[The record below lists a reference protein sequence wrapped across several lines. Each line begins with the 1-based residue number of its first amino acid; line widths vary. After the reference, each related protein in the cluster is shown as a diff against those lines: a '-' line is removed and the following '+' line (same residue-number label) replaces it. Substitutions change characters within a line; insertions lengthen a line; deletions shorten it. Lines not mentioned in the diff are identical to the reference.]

1 MTDNNKQTK
10 KPTPSGYVMEIHGRG
25 SLHPAPEP
33 WLGTGDQRPLNEVDR
48 NRISGKMCP
57 HVRYDH
63 FNPETD
69 TLTLRIDDEAHLE
82 FWCEID
88 LKREDLLKALGMGPP
103 ENLGIPSKLSPRVT
117 PIKMK
122 HRKAKKPL
130 RMNRSLRKST

>member
-1 MTDNNKQTK
+1 MTDNNKQVK
-10 KPTPSGYVMEIHGRG
+10 KSTPSGYMMEIHGRG
-25 SLHPAPEP
+25 SLQPPCP
-33 WLGTGDQRPLNEVDR
+33 PLFDKGNQMPPKNAVES
-48 NRISGKMCP
+48 NRLSGKLCP

-88 LKREDLLKALGMGPP
+88 LKREDLLIALGMGLP
-103 ENLGIPSKLSPRVT
+103 ENLGIPSKLSARVT

-122 HRKAKKPL
+122 HRRAKRPL
-130 RMNRSLRKST
+130 RSLRKST